1 VRPGAVSVPRSDQ
14 VDTSASKGWVATS
27 GRRLLGTFGK
37 AVHLQG
43 VDRLLAVNI
52 RSQRAGTALD
62 F

>member
-1 VRPGAVSVPRSDQ
+1 
-14 VDTSASKGWVATS
+14 
-27 GRRLLGTFGK
+27 LLGTFGK